1 MGVGRDVVC
10 HQIAA
15 GDLFVV
21 FGVCRVYREDERN
34 ACGEP
39 QSTTQRELISQCDA
53 EERPCVCSGHL
64 SCVSS
69 MCTDFSKYAFFSL
82 SLFLGRQDTVR
93 ERSLPH
99 SLLSPAP

>member
-10 HQIAA
+10 NQIAA

-21 FGVCRVYREDERN
+21 FGICRAYREDERN

-39 QSTTQRELISQCDA
+39 QSTTQRELISQCEA

-82 SLFLGRQDTVR
+82 SFLR
-93 ERSLPH
+93 EAGH
-99 SLLSPAP
+99 SA

>member
-1 MGVGRDVVC
+1 MGVGRDVVYN
-10 HQIAA
+10 QIAA

-21 FGVCRVYREDERN
+21 FGVCKAYREDERK
-34 ACGEP
+34 ACGGP

-53 EERPCVCSGHL
+53 EERPCACSRHL

-69 MCTDFSKYAFFSL
+69 MCTDFSKYAFSL
-82 SLFLGRQDTVR
+82 SLFSGRQDTVR